1 MLMTRTQSRMFIL
14 IIHSCTALWS
24 CSSSFQSI
32 KFYVSKTK
40 INTASGKYSKGKVI
54 QFLIFQIELMLI
66 SFKYIIFQVYP
77 FSLFYSIKHK
87 RKKKKILQ
95 QTYKH
100 IQSFSLS
107 LFSLFLSIVCTNEKS
122 RLSKPKPEEET
133 STKENLDDI

>member
-1 MLMTRTQSRMFIL
+1 ME
-14 IIHSCTALWS
+14 
-24 CSSSFQSI
+24 
-32 KFYVSKTK
+32 
-40 INTASGKYSKGKVI
+40 NVI

-77 FSLFYSIKHK
+77 FPLFYSIKHK
-87 RKKKKILQ
+87 RRKKKKKLQ

-107 LFSLFLSIVCTNEKS
+107 LFSLFLSIVCTNEKR

>member
-1 MLMTRTQSRMFIL
+1 MTRTQSRMFIL

-24 CSSSFQSI
+24 CCSSFQSI

-40 INTASGKYSKGKVI
+40 INTASGKYNNGKVI

-77 FSLFYSIKHK
+77 FPLFYSIKHK
-87 RKKKKILQ
+87 RRKKKKKLQ

-107 LFSLFLSIVCTNEKS
+107 LSFLSS
-122 RLSKPKPEEET
+122 SPLSVQMRK
-133 STKENLDDI
+133 DV